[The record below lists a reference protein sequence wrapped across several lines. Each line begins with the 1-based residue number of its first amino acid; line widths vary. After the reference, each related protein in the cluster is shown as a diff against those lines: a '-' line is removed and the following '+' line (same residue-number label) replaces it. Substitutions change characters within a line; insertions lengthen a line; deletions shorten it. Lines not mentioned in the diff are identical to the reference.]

1 VNGKSQR
8 VQDGASEYIS
18 NGKPELVTISAI
30 DNARNVGVAYQGDE
44 TYLNAEPLINYLG
57 INNASSVSETK
68 PLRLTLFGYKRL
80 DWHLEI
86 TDAQGETLEEA
97 DIYNEHSIYNL
108 PWVPDSDYPDGD
120 YYVKVT
126 VQDESG
132 LTLSSEPRKFT
143 VKR

>member
-68 PLRLTLFGYKRL
+68 PLRLMLFGCKRL
-80 DWHLEI
+80 NWHLEI
-86 TDAQGETLEEA
+86 TDAQGERLKKQT
-97 DIYNEHSIYNL
+97 SIMNIPSIICHGYL
-108 PWVPDSDYPDGD
+108 IVIIRMG
-120 YYVKVT
+120 T
-126 VQDESG
+126 
-132 LTLSSEPRKFT
+132 TT
-143 VKR
+143 